1 MGAGRSPPENA
12 NREKIMKN
20 GISLALALT
29 GIAVASGVAAETTW
43 DMSVVWPEGNF
54 HTQNALT
61 FAEKVAE
68 VTDGEVK
75 ITVHSG
81 GALGIK
87 GPEGMAAVRDGL
99 VPIADIL
106 MSQQVGEN
114 PALGVETLP
123 FLAPTLPDLALL
135 HKFYRPVIEDIAE
148 EMNQKLLYMTPWP
161 GLAVYSPNT
170 IETLADLEGLTI
182 RVVDANGD
190 AFFDALGAAPLQMP
204 WGEVVPSLAAGTIKG
219 VTTSSSSGVDGA
231 FWEFMDNM
239 STFNWQASSNIVTV
253 NLDAWNALDAEDQE
267 AIETAAAAL
276 EGQFWLN
283 SANEDAKKIATLE
296 ENGMTVTMPS
306 EELQA
311 ELLSVARPLWDA
323 FKERVPEAAPVID
336 NYLAVRGE

>member
-1 MGAGRSPPENA
+1 
-12 NREKIMKN
+12 MKY
-20 GISLALALT
+20 GIGI
-29 GIAVASGVAAETTW
+29 GIATLGAMLGSSVAAQTNW

-54 HTQNALT
+54 HTQNAMT
-61 FAEKVAE
+61 FAEQVSD
-68 VTDGEVK
+68 VTEGEVQ

-123 FLAPTLPDLALL
+123 YLAPTLPDLALL
-135 HKFYRPVIEDIAE
+135 HKFYRPMIEDIAE

-161 GLAVYSPNT
+161 GQAVYSPNK

-190 AFFDALGAAPLQMP
+190 SFFNAIGAAPLQMP

-253 NLDAWNALDAEDQE
+253 NLDAWNALDAEDQK
-267 AIETAAAAL
+267 AIEAVADAL
-276 EGQFWLN
+276 EGDFWLN
-283 SANEDAKKIATLE
+283 SAMEDASKIATLE
-296 ENGMTVTMPS
+296 ENGMTVSTPS
-306 EELQA
+306 EELKA
-311 ELLSVARPLWDA
+311 DLIDAARPLWDA
-323 FKERVPEAAPVID
+323 FKERVPEVAPVID
-336 NYLAVRGE
+336 SYLAVRGE

>member
-1 MGAGRSPPENA
+1 MKHGIGIGAA
-12 NREKIMKN
+12 
-20 GISLALALT
+20 SLSLMLGTAAM
-29 GIAVASGVAAETTW
+29 AETAW

-54 HTQNALT
+54 HTQNAMT
-61 FAEKVAE
+61 FAEAVSAA
-68 VTDGEVK
+68 TDGEVK

-135 HKFYRPVIEDIAE
+135 HKFYRPMIEDIAE
-148 EMNQKLLYMTPWP
+148 DMNQKLLYMVPWP
-161 GLAVYSPNT
+161 GQAVYSPNK
-170 IETLADLEGLTI
+170 IETLDDLQGLTI

-190 AFFDALGAAPLQMP
+190 SFFNALGAAPLQMP

-239 STFNWQASSNIVTV
+239 SSFNWQASSNIVTV
-253 NLDAWNALDAEDQE
+253 NLDAWNALDPEDQA
-267 AIETAAAAL
+267 AIEATAAGL
-276 EGQFWLN
+276 EGSFWMN
-283 SANEDAKKIATLE
+283 SAQEDEAKIATLE
-296 ENGMTVTMPS
+296 ENGMTVSAPS
-306 EELQA
+306 PELKA
-311 ELLSVARPLWDA
+311 GLIDAARPLWDA

>member
-1 MGAGRSPPENA
+1 
-12 NREKIMKN
+12 MKY
-20 GISLALALT
+20 GIGI
-29 GIAVASGVAAETTW
+29 GIATLGVVLGSTVAAQTSW

-54 HTQNALT
+54 HTQNAMT
-61 FAEKVAE
+61 FAEQVSD
-68 VTDGEVK
+68 VTDGEVQ

-123 FLAPTLPDLALL
+123 YLAPTLPDLALL
-135 HKFYRPVIEDIAE
+135 HKFYRPMIEDIAE

-161 GLAVYSPNT
+161 GQAVYSPNK

-190 AFFDALGAAPLQMP
+190 SFFNAIGAAPLQMP

-253 NLDAWNALDAEDQE
+253 NLDAWNALDAEDQK
-267 AIETAAAAL
+267 AIEAVADAL
-276 EGQFWLN
+276 EGDFWLN
-283 SANEDAKKIATLE
+283 SAMEDASKIATLE
-296 ENGMTVTMPS
+296 ENGMTVSTPS
-306 EELQA
+306 A
-311 ELLSVARPLWDA
+311 ELKADLIDAARPLWDA

-336 NYLAVRGE
+336 SYLAVRGE

>member
-1 MGAGRSPPENA
+1 
-12 NREKIMKN
+12 MKN
-20 GISLALALT
+20 GMS
-29 GIAVASGVAAETTW
+29 IAVATLGLTLGSAVAAQTTW

-54 HTQNALT
+54 HTQNAIT
-61 FAEKVAE
+61 FAEKVSE
-68 VTDGEVK
+68 VTDGEVQ
-75 ITVHSG
+75 IVVHSG

-123 FLAPTLPDLALL
+123 YLAPTLPDLALL
-135 HKFYRPVIEDIAE
+135 HKFYRPMVEAIAE
-148 EMNQKLLYMTPWP
+148 DMNQKLLYMVPWP
-161 GLAVYSPNT
+161 GQAVYSPEP
-170 IETLADLEGLTI
+170 IETLEDLEGLTI

-190 AFFDALGAAPLQMP
+190 AFFNALGAAPLQMP

-231 FWEFMDNM
+231 FWEFIDNM

-253 NLDAWNALDAEDQE
+253 NLDAWNALDPEDQE
-267 AIETAAAAL
+267 AIEAAAAGL

-283 SANEDAKKIATLE
+283 SAMEDASKIATLE
-296 ENGMTVTMPS
+296 ENGMTVTAPS
-306 EELQA
+306 DPLRA
-311 ELLSVARPLWDA
+311 ELIAAAQPLWTD
-323 FKERVPEAAPVID
+323 FMERVPEVAPVIES
-336 NYLAVRGE
+336 YLAVRGE

>member
-1 MGAGRSPPENA
+1 MNYGIGIGAATFGLLLSTA
-12 NREKIMKN
+12 
-20 GISLALALT
+20 ALA
-29 GIAVASGVAAETTW
+29 ETRW

-54 HTQNALT
+54 HTQNAMA
-61 FAEKVAE
+61 FAEAVSE
-68 VTDGEVK
+68 TTDGEVM

-135 HKFYRPVIEDIAE
+135 HKFYRPMIEDIAE
-148 EMNQKLLYMTPWP
+148 GMNQKLLYMVPWP
-161 GLAVYSPNT
+161 GQAVYSPDKIDT
-170 IETLADLEGLTI
+170 MEDLQGLTI

-190 AFFDALGAAPLQMP
+190 AFFNALGAAPLQMP

-253 NLDAWNALDAEDQE
+253 NLDAWTALDAEDQA
-267 AIETAAAAL
+267 AIEAAAAGL
-276 EGQFWLN
+276 EGSFWMN
-283 SANEDAKKIATLE
+283 SAQEDVAKIATLE
-296 ENGMTVTMPS
+296 ENGMTVSAPS
-306 EELQA
+306 PELKA
-311 ELLSVARPLWDA
+311 DLIEAARPLWDA

-336 NYLAVRGE
+336 SYLAVRGD

>member
-1 MGAGRSPPENA
+1 
-12 NREKIMKN
+12 MKHGI
-20 GISLALALT
+20 GISIATLGMAL
-29 GIAVASGVAAETTW
+29 GSAVAAQTSW

-54 HTQNALT
+54 HTHNAMA
-61 FAEKVAE
+61 FAEQVSDA
-68 VTDGEVK
+68 TDGDVQ

-123 FLAPTLPDLALL
+123 YLAPTLPDLALL
-135 HKFYRPVIEDIAE
+135 HKFYRPVIESIAE
-148 EMNQKLLYMTPWP
+148 DMNQKLLYMVPWP
-161 GLAVYSPNT
+161 GQAVYSPEP

-190 AFFDALGAAPLQMP
+190 AFFNALGAAPLQMP

-239 STFNWQASSNIVTV
+239 NTFNWQSSSNIVTV
-253 NLDAWNALDAEDQE
+253 NLDSWNALDPEDQQ
-267 AIETAAAAL
+267 AIEEVAAEL

-283 SANEDAKKIATLE
+283 SANEDASKIATLK
-296 ENGMTVTMPS
+296 ENGMTVSSPS
-306 EELQA
+306 PELQEA
-311 ELLSVARPLWDA
+311 LLEAARPLWDA
-323 FKERVPEAAPVID
+323 FKERVPEVAPVID